1 MTDDILEGSALK
13 HHVTSSMG
21 QFFFDQAE
29 RFSDRICQ
37 IDTRLNKKETYSDVK
52 QRSVRAA
59 LALQNRGV
67 ISEDVVVLCTKLTLD
82 NVVPIVASFFLGAK
96 LANLDPSLSVR
107 QTTHL
112 LSLVSPKIIF
122 VEEESLGL
130 IEESLAFANLKA
142 EIVVFG
148 KSSKY
153 STFSE
158 FVKPQEN
165 ENKFKPTSVD
175 IHDIAVI
182 FFSSG
187 TTGLPKAIC
196 HSHHSF
202 LNVGYSFIQSGINCD
217 VILSFTSF
225 YWVSAMIILT
235 TSFIVGG
242 HRIFCGPMDA
252 EKTFTIIDKYK
263 VTMLFLAP
271 ILTYKLT
278 NFDGRHSYDTSS
290 LKHIT
295 TGGTPISA
303 TQLERISTV
312 FNHSDI
318 LFVYGC
324 TEAGIVSTFNPI
336 TEQVLMRTKLGS
348 CGKAAPGMTIKIV
361 DVSTNQTLGANQ
373 KGEVCV
379 KSCTTMK
386 GYYKAASTA
395 AFDSDGFLKT
405 GDIGYYDSDGCL
417 YVIERLKEMFK
428 YLSWHVVPSSI
439 EAVLLEHPGIKE
451 AVVFGTPKSE
461 EEGEV
466 PTACVILKEK
476 GCVREEEIE
485 EFVEKRVSDYERLR
499 GGVIFVDELQKTPSG
514 KLMRKEIRNNILRET
529 TKL

>member
-1 MTDDILEGSALK
+1 M
-13 HHVTSSMG
+13 
-21 QFFFDQAE
+21 
-29 RFSDRICQ
+29 
-37 IDTRLNKKETYSDVK
+37 NKKETYSDVK

-202 LNVGYSFIQSGINCD
+202 LNVGYSF
-217 VILSFTSF
+217 
-225 YWVSAMIILT
+225 M
-235 TSFIVGG
+235 
-242 HRIFCGPMDA
+242 
-252 EKTFTIIDKYK
+252 
-263 VTMLFLAP
+263 
-271 ILTYKLT
+271 
-278 NFDGRHSYDTSS
+278 
-290 LKHIT
+290 
-295 TGGTPISA
+295 
-303 TQLERISTV
+303 
-312 FNHSDI
+312 
-318 LFVYGC
+318 
-324 TEAGIVSTFNPI
+324 
-336 TEQVLMRTKLGS
+336 
-348 CGKAAPGMTIKIV
+348 
-361 DVSTNQTLGANQ
+361 
-373 KGEVCV
+373 
-379 KSCTTMK
+379 
-386 GYYKAASTA
+386 
-395 AFDSDGFLKT
+395 
-405 GDIGYYDSDGCL
+405 
-417 YVIERLKEMFK
+417 
-428 YLSWHVVPSSI
+428 
-439 EAVLLEHPGIKE
+439 
-451 AVVFGTPKSE
+451 
-461 EEGEV
+461 
-466 PTACVILKEK
+466 
-476 GCVREEEIE
+476 
-485 EFVEKRVSDYERLR
+485 
-499 GGVIFVDELQKTPSG
+499 
-514 KLMRKEIRNNILRET
+514 
-529 TKL
+529 